1 MVRRIFV
8 VDTARRFTIKDIK
21 AHAWFQRNLPAE
33 LQNAVTNDGP
43 PPSEMQDLDQ
53 LMRVVDAAKT
63 RGAAAEGGR
72 GGGGG
77 DFYPDDDDDMMDGSG
92 QFSGDYEQ
100 YD

>member
-1 MVRRIFV
+1 
-8 VDTARRFTIKDIK
+8 
-21 AHAWFQRNLPAE
+21 

-63 RGAAAEGGR
+63 RGDAAGAAR
-72 GGGGG
+72 GGG

>member
-1 MVRRIFV
+1 
-8 VDTARRFTIKDIK
+8 
-21 AHAWFQRNLPAE
+21 
-33 LQNAVTNDGP
+33 
-43 PPSEMQDLDQ
+43 MQDLDQ

-63 RGAAAEGGR
+63 RGAAAEGGGR
-72 GGGGG
+72 GGG